1 MRPVT
6 LLLLVLVGPGLATA
20 HHGSAYYYDVENLAS
35 IEGVIVS
42 ASWRNPH
49 VMFELERTLADG
61 STELWEIESAS
72 WNGLQRVGIGRDDV
86 PIGAHVTLTGALSR
100 TGLPAMAAF
109 IVTLDDGTE
118 IPIWPQRARRM
129 GQEVRRVAASATA
142 IEAARDAAR
151 NIYRVWARPGID
163 GQLLAELEPQL
174 PYNDVAL
181 AAQADWD
188 PLNDDPVLNCTPRG
202 MPSIMNSPQPI
213 QFLEQ
218 DDTILLRLEEW
229 DGERIIHMNSD
240 VDPASQ
246 PRSRMGFS
254 TGTWEN
260 GTLVVTT
267 SRLSDP
273 YFDDHGTPQGQN
285 ASVVE
290 RFTLSADETRLDY
303 EAIHTDPTIFNGPGR
318 LTGYWDWVP
327 GEEVKPYDCVVN

>member
-1 MRPVT
+1 MRPIAVLLTT
-6 LLLLVLVGPGLATA
+6 LLTPVLASG
-20 HHGSAYYYDVENLAS
+20 HHGSAYYYDVETLAS

-49 VMFELERTLADG
+49 VMFELERTFADG
-61 STELWEIESAS
+61 STEIWEIESAS
-72 WNGLQRVGIGRDDV
+72 WNGLQRVGIGEDDV
-86 PIGAHVTLTGALSR
+86 AIGEHVTLIGALSR
-100 TGLPAMAAF
+100 TGLPAMAGF
-109 IVTLDDGTE
+109 IMTLDNGTD

-129 GQEVRRVAASATA
+129 GQEVRRVAASAAA
-142 IEAARDAAR
+142 IEAARNSASG
-151 NIYRVWARPGID
+151 IFRVWARPGID
-163 GQLLAELEPQL
+163 GQLLEELEPEL

-181 AAQADWD
+181 AGQADWD

-213 QFLEQ
+213 RFFDQG
-218 DDTILLRLEEW
+218 DTIRLRLEEW
-229 DGERIIHMNSD
+229 DGERIIHMNSNL
-240 VDPASQ
+240 DPANQ
-246 PRSRMGFS
+246 PNSRLGFS
-254 TGTWEN
+254 TGVWDD

-285 ASVVE
+285 AGVVE

-303 EAIHTDPTIFNGPGR
+303 EAIHTDPHIFTGPGR

-327 GEEVKPYDCVVN
+327 GEEVKPYDCVAN